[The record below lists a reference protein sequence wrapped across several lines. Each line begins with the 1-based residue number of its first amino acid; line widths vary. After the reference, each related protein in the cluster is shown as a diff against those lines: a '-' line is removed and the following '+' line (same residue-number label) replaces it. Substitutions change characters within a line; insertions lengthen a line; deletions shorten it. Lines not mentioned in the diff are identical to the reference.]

1 MRFRQLFGFLRRSSR
16 ATLYGMI
23 AAGIAAGLFS
33 AALLAIVSRALVEG
47 RESTSWQ
54 WLLLGFAAVAVGK
67 IVTVAASQ
75 ILVVRFAQGNVL
87 ELSLQLCRQILASP
101 LRKIEA
107 QRGGAILTVLTDDVT
122 SITWAV
128 QCLPQLATNGA
139 VLLGCAIYLA
149 WLSWTMF
156 AALALVALASALVYR
171 ALYARAF
178 VRIEAARLAKAQ
190 LLEHFRS
197 LIDGLRELMMHRARR
212 TEFVESELQGAAERY
227 RRENL
232 QAAEQYAFAE
242 AWVQVV
248 YFLLVGIVLFAFPRF
263 VQSTSEALT
272 AYVFAMLYLMNPV
285 YAIVGSLPAV
295 ARGQVALERIASL
308 GLNLAESGAAPTPAT
323 PGPAAAD
330 GVLIEMNQIQF
341 CYEAAPQSEAAF
353 KLGPLDFVL
362 RQGELVFVVG
372 GNGSGKT
379 TFVKLL
385 GGLYAP
391 EYGEMRFAGTP
402 ITAANREWLREQVS
416 VVFSD
421 PFVFERLLG
430 LARAD
435 IEAEVQRYLRLM
447 QLDRKVTASAGAFST
462 TALSQGQR
470 KRLAL
475 IVAYLEDR
483 PIYIFDEWAADQDP
497 DYKRVFYSQLLPE
510 LRARGKAVV
519 VITHDDRYFALG
531 DRVVTLEDGRV
542 RAA

>member
-1 MRFRQLFGFLRRSSR
+1 
-16 ATLYGMI
+16 
-23 AAGIAAGLFS
+23 
-33 AALLAIVSRALVEG
+33 
-47 RESTSWQ
+47 
-54 WLLLGFAAVAVGK
+54 
-67 IVTVAASQ
+67 
-75 ILVVRFAQGNVL
+75 
-87 ELSLQLCRQILASP
+87 
-101 LRKIEA
+101 
-107 QRGGAILTVLTDDVT
+107 
-122 SITWAV
+122 
-128 QCLPQLATNGA
+128 
-139 VLLGCAIYLA
+139 
-149 WLSWTMF
+149 MF

>member
-1 MRFRQLFGFLRRSSR
+1 
-16 ATLYGMI
+16 MI

-341 CYEAAPQSEAAF
+341 RYEAAPQSEAAF

-421 PFVFERLLG
+421 PFVFERFLG